1 MAQSM
6 ASPSTVSS
14 ATLPLQLSGGEVF
27 SRCGGRGFAAPSP
40 TLKHHGHVVAVANST
55 ASAAR
60 GGNWVINQCSQFQQ
74 QMGFLASKSTTPINC
89 KRVAGVAS
97 ISDIFSFVSG
107 GGNKGFGGWGFG
119 GGGGGGGDGS
129 AVPAAGETL
138 FATSDDE
145 ALILITE
152 DVIYLQGM
160 SCGGCS
166 GKVKRIL
173 EAQPQVKEA
182 TVDLAAKTAAVQVIT
197 DPVDS
202 NEWESIK
209 RQLGESLAEHLT
221 SCGFNSS
228 LREQEGAT
236 IASTA

>member
-152 DVIYLQGM
+152 DVIYLQVGVNR
-160 SCGGCS
+160 SLNPFFLYHCRTCTS
-166 GKVKRIL
+166 FFSFLFCIFVLDRR
-173 EAQPQVKEA
+173 A
-182 TVDLAAKTAAVQVIT
+182 TVFLPLIV
-197 DPVDS
+197 
-202 NEWESIK
+202 
-209 RQLGESLAEHLT
+209 
-221 SCGFNSS
+221 
-228 LREQEGAT
+228 
-236 IASTA
+236 